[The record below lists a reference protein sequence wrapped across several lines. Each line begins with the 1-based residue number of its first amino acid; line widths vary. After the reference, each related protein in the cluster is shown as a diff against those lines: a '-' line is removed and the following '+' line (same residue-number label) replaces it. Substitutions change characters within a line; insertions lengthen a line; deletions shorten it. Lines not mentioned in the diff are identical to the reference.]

1 MTLQS
6 GGLLRSRDRLLLV
19 LVLLLCPSRPAL
31 AQTPPDSVRPGT
43 LPAIQLRGAENL
55 DSARHEA
62 ATRLVAVAEEI
73 LSVRPGDRGTRT
85 RLLAEAQHLADRID
99 GLELEMQFT
108 GLGHREDPPGR
119 DDPLT
124 RASPALRAL
133 AGAVAEERQRLGALG
148 RRHDELR
155 LFLGTLRLFDE
166 TGMPPAAR
174 GDGGGDPDPGCP
186 VTSCPM
192 PGAPADVPLT
202 HFQPG
207 ADPDGEGAIPV
218 TLASLARLQEQIAAR
233 AGLPPVPNGEG
244 EPRFTTVTR
253 ETVLGV
259 GAMTFHGDGNGVS
272 GFGSRGGTSFFIA
285 RPLGRTTQLTVEP
298 AVGGRALRVDPS
310 TIAELAAELRATL
323 AGGAADGRVLWQVA
337 SWQKGRFLSDPLPP
351 PGYLEPG
358 RWEGGLVG
366 QLAVPLRDRWALEI
380 RGAGDLVRYGPEDW
394 KILDRQGIDAA
405 AGVAWRGDPASVR
418 LSLLGSRH
426 AFARADSPLLPRRED
441 TRTGVEVDASLAGT
455 LVARVS
461 AGLAWNDSPLPAY
474 DYTTQRLAV
483 VLSAP
488 RGRGSIQAY
497 GALAHQTYLN
507 PGPEEGRVAPSDHD
521 SGSILAL
528 QYTLPLDANRVLGF
542 RAEWAR
548 SETGFRNDFYQ
559 RFGVGVQM
567 GFRGLRAVQNL

>member
-6 GGLLRSRDRLLLV
+6 GGLLRSRNRLLLV
-19 LVLLLCPSRPAL
+19 LVLLLCSSRPAL
-31 AQTPPDSVRPGT
+31 TQIPPDSVRPGAV
-43 LPAIQLRGAENL
+43 PAIQVHGAENR

-73 LSVRPGDRGTRT
+73 LSVRPGDRDTRT

-99 GLELEMQFT
+99 GLDLELQLT
-108 GLGHREDPPGR
+108 GHGHREDPHGR

-124 RASPALRAL
+124 RAIPTLRAL
-133 AGAVAEERQRLGALG
+133 AGAVAEERQRLGALR

-192 PGAPADVPLT
+192 PGSPADVPLA

-207 ADPDGEGAIPV
+207 ADREGQGAIPV
-218 TLASLARLQEQIAAR
+218 TLSSLARLQEQVAAR
-233 AGLPPVPNGEG
+233 AGLPPVPDGEG
-244 EPRFTTVTR
+244 EARFTTVTR
-253 ETVLGV
+253 EAVLGA
-259 GAMTFHGDGNGVS
+259 GAMTFHGDGDGVS
-272 GFGSRGGTSFFIA
+272 GLGSRGGASFLMA
-285 RPLGRTTQLTVEP
+285 RPLGRSTQLIVEP
-298 AVGGRALRVDPS
+298 AVGGRALRFDPS
-310 TIAELAAELRATL
+310 TITELAAELRAAL

-358 RWEGGLVG
+358 RWEGGLAG
-366 QLAVPLRDRWALEI
+366 QLAVPLRDHWALEI
-380 RGAGDLVRYGPEDW
+380 RGGGDLVRYGPEDW

-426 AFARADSPLLPRRED
+426 TFARSDSPLPRRED
-441 TRTGVEVDASLAGT
+441 TRTGVEVDASVAGT
-455 LVARVS
+455 LVVRVS
-461 AGLAWNDSPLPAY
+461 AGLAWNDSPLAAY

-497 GALAHQTYLN
+497 GALAHQNYLN

-528 QYTLPLDANRVLGF
+528 QYTLPLDATRVMGF

-559 RFGVGVQM
+559 RFGVGVQV
-567 GFRGLRAVQNL
+567 GFRGLRAVQDL